1 MILIKYKKRHTQA
14 VLKKKKTKKNIYI
27 FYKIQKVI
35 FVILK
40 V

>member
-14 VLKKKKTKKNIYI
+14 VLKKKTKKNIYI